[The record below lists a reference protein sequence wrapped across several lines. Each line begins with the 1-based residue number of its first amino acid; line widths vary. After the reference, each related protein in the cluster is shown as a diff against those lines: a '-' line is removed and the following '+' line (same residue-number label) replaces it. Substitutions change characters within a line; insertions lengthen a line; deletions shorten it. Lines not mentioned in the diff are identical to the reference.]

1 MSSQVVVLFR
11 DDLSTCEEKRVA
23 SQYFSVKR
31 FRSEIPANS
40 LVVGRYSVLPY
51 YRELEKELALT
62 NSKLVNSYSQHSF
75 IADITAWGTVN
86 GVLAGLTPKTY
97 TEWGNLPEGSYV
109 VKGKTNSQKHQWA
122 THMFAPNKAAISNV
136 VQRLLDNPLI
146 SEQGLVVR
154 EYVPLKQLSVGIN
167 GLPITNEWRTFWYVS
182 NNTPVLLSYGFYWAS
197 HPEVAFLTS
206 FPRAAIDIAY
216 KAANIISEHANFFV
230 LDLAETANGEW
241 IVIEVNDG
249 QMSGLSM
256 CSDHSTYKS
265 LYTAMA
271 KTNSN

>member
-1 MSSQVVVLFR
+1 MKKPVILFR
-11 DDLSTCEEKRVA
+11 SCMDLATNDEMEIARSYLQVEH
-23 SQYFSVKR
+23 
-31 FRSEIPANS
+31 FRTNIPANS

-51 YRELEKELALT
+51 YRELEKELALS

-75 IADITAWGTVN
+75 IADITAWATIT

-97 TEWGNLPEGSYV
+97 TEWSNLPEGAYV

-122 THMFAPNKAAISNV
+122 THMFAPNKAAIPGV

-154 EYVPLKQLSVGIN
+154 EYVPLKQLTVGIN
-167 GLPITNEWRTFWYVS
+167 GLPITNEWRTFWYVVDDK
-182 NNTPVLLSYGFYWAS
+182 PILLCYGFYWAS
-197 HPEVAFLTS
+197 HPEVSFLAS
-206 FPRAAIDIAY
+206 FPRAAYDIAW
-216 KAANIISEHANFFV
+216 KAADIISEHANFFV
-230 LDLAETANGEW
+230 LDLAETANGDW

-256 CSDHSTYKS
+256 CSANTLYAALVKAHSS
-265 LYTAMA
+265 
-271 KTNSN
+271 KT